1 MRLRSILA
9 ASAIGLSATM
19 ISGSAMAAGNTDLTS
34 LTVAETFPAWQS
46 TVTSELKTGGGYQ
59 FYSNFAK
66 VTASVKYDPV
76 GQTYTVRD
84 TGSAAA
90 TTSFGSANITSSTS
104 DYTYYGKTVGSTT
117 HTLKLLNPGAGN
129 TTIALTYT
137 SYGAWQRT
145 TPGAGWNGAT
155 KINDTYFVFGKKT
168 PTSGIPLNGGADYST
183 VLDGS
188 FVNATKSYTVSGTG
202 TLHASWSG
210 AGSISY
216 SATASGVA
224 ADLSV
229 LNFGTMAGTGS
240 IYKPAS
246 SFTGFGTT
254 NIQGYKMGLSG
265 YFFGPT
271 AQEIGA
277 VFRLQG
283 GGGSGTGALVGKQ

>member
-1 MRLRSILA
+1 MRRIPILMTSAAAFVLA
-9 ASAIGLSATM
+9 AIPSAAL
-19 ISGSAMAAGNTDLTS
+19 AAGNTDLTS
-34 LTVAETFPAWQS
+34 LTVSETFPAWQS
-46 TVTSELKTGGGYQ
+46 TVTYEAKTGGGYQ

-66 VTASVKYDPV
+66 ITAAVKYDAAT
-76 GQTYTVRD
+76 QSYIIKD
-84 TGSAAA
+84 TGSAAL
-90 TTSFGSANITSSTS
+90 TTFAPADITSSTT
-104 DYTYYGKTVGSTT
+104 DYTFYSKSGGGTT
-117 HTLKLLNPGAGN
+117 QTLKLLKPGAGN
-129 TTIALTYT
+129 TVIALTYT
-137 SYGAWQRT
+137 SYGAWRKT

-168 PTSGIPLNGGADYST
+168 PTTGIPTSGGADYNT

-188 FVNATKSYTVSGTG
+188 FVNATKSYAVSGTG
-202 TLHASWSG
+202 TLHAAWSG

-216 SATASGVA
+216 SATASGLA

-229 LNFGTMAGTGS
+229 LNFGTMTGSGS
-240 IYKPAS
+240 IYKPSS

-254 NIQGYKMGLSG
+254 NGSGYKLGVSG

-283 GGGSGTGALVGKQ
+283 GGGSGTGAMVGKQ

>member
-1 MRLRSILA
+1 MRLCFTLA
-9 ASAIGLSATM
+9 VSAIGLSAAFL
-19 ISGSAMAAGNTDLTS
+19 SGPALAAGNTDLTS
-34 LTVAETFPAWQS
+34 LTVSETFPAWQS
-46 TVTSELKTGGGYQ
+46 TVTYEQKTGGGYQ

-66 VTASVKYDPV
+66 ITAAVKYDAATQSYIV
-76 GQTYTVRD
+76 KD
-84 TGSAAA
+84 TGSPAL
-90 TTSFGSANITSSTS
+90 TTFAPADITSSTT
-104 DYTYYGKTVGSTT
+104 DYTYYSKSGGGTT
-117 HTLKLLNPGAGN
+117 QTLKLLKPGGGN
-129 TTIALTYT
+129 TVIALTYT
-137 SYGAWQRT
+137 SYGAWRRT

-168 PTSGIPLNGGADYST
+168 PTSGIPLSGGADYST

-202 TLHASWSG
+202 SLHASWSG
-210 AGSISY
+210 NGSISY

-229 LNFGTMAGTGS
+229 LNFGTMNGSGS
-240 IYKPAS
+240 IYKTSS

-254 NIQGYKMGLSG
+254 NGSGYRMGVSG

-277 VFRLQG
+277 VFQLSG
-283 GGGSGTGALVGKQ
+283 GGGSGTGAMVGKQ